1 MNFLANPIPSYSDN
15 PVFSIAG
22 NHLFVYLCVCVLV
35 AQPCLTLCDLTDYS
49 ARLLCPWDH
58 GILQQEYWSGLPF
71 PSPEI
76 FSTQKSIPS
85 LLHYRQILYCLS
97 YREILVLT
105 RCLT

>member
-58 GILQQEYWSGLPF
+58 GILQARILEWIAIPF
-71 PSPEI
+71 SRDLLDPEI
-76 FSTQKSIPS
+76 DP
-85 LLHYRQILYCLS
+85 
-97 YREILVLT
+97 
-105 RCLT
+105 